1 MRLIEEK
8 GNLFDLEEKYALAH
22 CISLDC
28 AMGAGIAVEF
38 DKRFEGM
45 KQECRRHVEKYGLK
59 HPNIFMYEGKERRIV
74 FNLITKK
81 NYYNKPTYIT
91 ITQSLQMLREHC
103 EHYGIK
109 HLAIPKLG
117 CGLDRLQWDKV
128 KRIIEEEF
136 KYLDIEIIVRYL

>member
-38 DKRFEGM
+38 CKKFPKMKYSLLLRKETYREGYSPSVM
-45 KQECRRHVEKYGLK
+45 TYLYDHS
-59 HPNIFMYEGKERRIV
+59 IV
-74 FNLITKK
+74 FNLVTKER
-81 NYYNKPTYIT
+81 YWHKPTYES
-91 ITQSLQMLREHC
+91 ITQSINEMARLCNMNK
-103 EHYGIK
+103 IK
-109 HLAIPKLG
+109 YLAMPRIG
-117 CGLDRLQWDKV
+117 SGLDRLQWDKV

-136 KYLDIEIIVRYL
+136 KDLDIEIIVRYL